1 MSHTLSRPLP
11 LALLASCAALATP
24 LAPAASL
31 FEFSV
36 WMRDID
42 QRSVSV
48 QRHLARR
55 DADAARADARRIAQ
69 LYGWMEAFYGEQD
82 RPHEA
87 AEISREG
94 KELAAGIPA
103 ALDADDF
110 DAAAAAAL
118 RIARACNDCHDDHK
132 PVR

>member
-1 MSHTLSRPLP
+1 VIRRTRWS
-11 LALLASCAALATP
+11 LAAAAGCVVLVTP
-24 LAPAASL
+24 PAMGASL
-31 FEFSV
+31 FDFGV

-55 DADAARADARRIAQ
+55 DADAARADARRIEQ
-69 LYGWMEAFYGEQD
+69 LYAQMETFYSQEG
-82 RPHEA
+82 RPREA

-94 KELAAGIPA
+94 KELATGIPA
-103 ALDADDF
+103 ALDARDF
-110 DAAAAAAL
+110 EAAAAAAL
-118 RIARACNDCHDDHK
+118 RIARACNDCHDYHK